1 MYVCVAAGPLGTV
14 QMMLN
19 QLGLQ
24 AGALAGSSD
33 RRFRWMYPGGVDPS
47 EQSAAATGASGA
59 AADGSGSVRT
69 VANLMQTLTSQLLPQ
84 QHRLL
89 ALPPRVAA
97 TESAALLEQAAN
109 LQPANQ
115 RQQQQQQQQ
124 LEGAAPVAPA
134 EAGAAAGAAA
144 AVAAPAAA
152 ADASLRSQAGTV
164 STLSRLV
171 FRMNEAAAPSSS
183 AYLRDGRIS
192 VRHPVSGGLI
202 NVAINS
208 TLLSPGMGPG
218 SSLWQTLEALSAPSG
233 LLAAGGQGG
242 GMGGLADDSVW
253 DEAVSQLL
261 EVLAPNGTGRSARL
275 PTAGLAPPGAASR
288 AAAAGAADNAGLDPR
303 EWRLCC
309 VAVHVEQTGARACP
323 GSSWVLVLRSFE
335 GICKPAA
342 VQVILFT
349 P

>member
-1 MYVCVAAGPLGTV
+1 
-14 QMMLN
+14 MMLN

-59 AADGSGSVRT
+59 AADGSSSVRT
-69 VANLMQTLTSQLLPQ
+69 LANLMQTLTSQLLPQ

-109 LQPANQ
+109 LQPQ

-124 LEGAAPVAPA
+124 LEGAAPVTPA
-134 EAGAAAGAAA
+134 EAGAAAAAA
-144 AVAAPAAA
+144 GAAPAAA
-152 ADASLRSQAGTV
+152 ADASLRSQASTV

-171 FRMNEAAAPSSS
+171 FRMNEASAPSSS

-202 NVAINS
+202 NVAINP

-261 EVLAPNGTGRSARL
+261 EVLAPNGTARSARL
-275 PTAGLAPPGAASR
+275 PTAGLAPPGAAGR

-323 GSSWVLVLRSFE
+323 GSSWVLSSPEHLQACCCASHPVHTLVSVVL
-335 GICKPAA
+335 
-342 VQVILFT
+342 VQVPWRAT
-349 P
+349 

>member
-1 MYVCVAAGPLGTV
+1 
-14 QMMLN
+14 MMLN

-59 AADGSGSVRT
+59 AADGSSSVRT
-69 VANLMQTLTSQLLPQ
+69 VGNLMQTLTSQLLPQ

-109 LQPANQ
+109 LQPQ
-115 RQQQQQQQQ
+115 RQQQHP
-124 LEGAAPVAPA
+124 EGAAPAAP
-134 EAGAAAGAAA
+134 AAAGAAA
-144 AVAAPAAA
+144 AAAA
-152 ADASLRSQAGTV
+152 GASPADASLRSQAGTV

-171 FRMNEAAAPSSS
+171 FRMNEAAAPSSN

-202 NVAINS
+202 NVAINP

-218 SSLWQTLEALSAPSG
+218 SSLWQTLEALSAPNG
-233 LLAAGGQGG
+233 LLAAGGQGP

-253 DEAVSQLL
+253 DEAVTQLL

-275 PTAGLAPPGAASR
+275 PTAGLAPPGAAGR

-303 EWRLCC
+303 E
-309 VAVHVEQTGARACP
+309 
-323 GSSWVLVLRSFE
+323 
-335 GICKPAA
+335 
-342 VQVILFT
+342 
-349 P
+349 